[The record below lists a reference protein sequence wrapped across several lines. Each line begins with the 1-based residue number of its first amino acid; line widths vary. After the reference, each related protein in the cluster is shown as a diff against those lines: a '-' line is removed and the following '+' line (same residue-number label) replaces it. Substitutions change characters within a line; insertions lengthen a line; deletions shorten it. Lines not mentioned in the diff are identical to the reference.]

1 MRIFI
6 ESVLPSSELLFGSAY
21 NPDHEVMVMGDEPN
35 VKTTNAGAIPKTG
48 AILVGQPLIQNPT
61 EMTLEDRIVVLEKM
75 LLDLKTQLQFKTLG
89 DNVMMARIREEL
101 DMILN
106 CKKEDR
112 IVLIIKNIKQQCKG

>member
-1 MRIFI
+1 M
-6 ESVLPSSELLFGSAY
+6 
-21 NPDHEVMVMGDEPN
+21 
-35 VKTTNAGAIPKTG
+35 
-48 AILVGQPLIQNPT
+48 GQPLIQNPT

-89 DNVMMARIREEL
+89 DNVMMTRIREEL

>member
-1 MRIFI
+1 MKIWDSVYIFI
-6 ESVLPSSELLFGSAY
+6 SKKKNY
-21 NPDHEVMVMGDEPN
+21 DPN
-35 VKTTNAGAIPKTG
+35 VTTTNAGAIPKTG

-89 DNVMMARIREEL
+89 DNVMMTRIREEL

>member
-1 MRIFI
+1 M
-6 ESVLPSSELLFGSAY
+6 
-21 NPDHEVMVMGDEPN
+21 
-35 VKTTNAGAIPKTG
+35 
-48 AILVGQPLIQNPT
+48 GQPLIQNPT

-75 LLDLKTQLQFKTLG
+75 LLDLKMQLQFKTLG

-112 IVLIIKNIKQQCKG
+112 LTNTTSAGSGKVLRKQKG